1 MSTFD
6 APEYVR
12 CTHIGICEFLDLSGH
27 ILRTLV
33 SDIPSRHAHAGPR
46 NFVDILENMDNEN
59 ESRRHYAFLSPPA
72 VLRSCASLFDPS
84 GHLKFIGLNTY
95 QRAIAFLEDIPSQ
108 HIQIIEVSTI
118 LC

>member
-27 ILRTLV
+27 ILSMLV
-33 SDIPSRHAHAGPR
+33 SDMPNRHARAGPR

-72 VLRSCASLFDPS
+72 VLRTCVRVFNPS
-84 GHLKFIGLNTY
+84 GHLKFIGLNTR
-95 QRAIAFLEDIPSQ
+95 QRAIVFLEDIPSQ
-108 HIQIIEVSTI
+108 HIQIIEVCTI